1 MPGVTVLFI
10 SAMNTQWYHFWDIL
24 DQRQLSPQLST
35 SAHLLSFSNFPSLP
49 LKCGPSCL
57 PRAPRLEKLAPFH
70 TAWGPV
76 FSNNCAVSSEGGY
89 LLTLLMWVS
98 LPVEISKL
106 DLLLDYIPHL
116 LIFQLRSCWC
126 QDLLLGLGDR
136 FTYFHFLRERCSS
149 VKREWRKNEIWDIE
163 EERGKSRSDNYIHD
177 KKSNY

>member
-1 MPGVTVLFI
+1 MSIPRKSLDTSNGRKKTNKLSWCSFFKSLNPCIFARCVTVLFI

-35 SAHLLSFSNFPSLP
+35 SARRLSFSNFPSLP

-57 PRAPRLEKLAPFH
+57 PRAPRLEKPAPFH

-76 FSNNCAVSSEGGY
+76 FSDNCAVSPEGGH
-89 LLTLLMWVS
+89 LLTLSMRVS

-106 DLLLDYIPHL
+106 DLLLDYILHL

-126 QDLLLGLGDR
+126 QDLLLGLGDG
-136 FTYFHFLRERCSS
+136 FTGSPGPS
-149 VKREWRKNEIWDIE
+149 GDI
-163 EERGKSRSDNYIHD
+163 
-177 KKSNY
+177 